1 MKKSKFIFF
10 LALASVNL
18 LFVNFLKI
26 SITLLDVLIIHIFL
40 FSLSFLSD
48 RVQIK
53 FSKTKNITPSHFL
66 MINFIRMSLC
76 IIFLLPIILKDDKT
90 YNIYIYNFFIVYF
103 CHLFLD
109 VIFKYKNP
117 NKIKA

>member
-40 FSLSFLSD
+40 FTLSFLAE
-48 RVQIK
+48 RFQIK
-53 FSKTKNITPSHFL
+53 FSKNKNITPSHFL
-66 MINFIRMSLC
+66 TINFIRMLLC
-76 IIFLLPIILKDDKT
+76 IIFLLPIILKYDKSH
-90 YNIYIYNFFIVYF
+90 NIYIYNFFMVYF
-103 CHLFLD
+103 FYLFLD
-109 VIFKYKNP
+109 LFFKYKNF
-117 NKIKA
+117 NEINT